1 VVAAELFRVTKPG
14 GTVAMANGTP
24 DGYSGRS
31 AALIASFGPPDPLD
45 IPPPMSWGEPG
56 EVERR
61 FAALAS
67 SIKYEAD

>member
-1 VVAAELFRVTKPG
+1 
-14 GTVAMANGTP
+14 MANGTP